1 MALRDEYIAHCE
13 TLGIHKSLAKLMADL
28 AEKAAP
34 GWRALSARR
43 PAAASQLQV
52 SFEWALSE
60 QGHDFWSGVSYMLH
74 AMNKTG
80 ECK

>member
-1 MALRDEYIAHCE
+1 MVPRAEYIAHCE
-13 TLGIHKSLAKLMADL
+13 TLGIHKSLAQLMADL
-28 AEKAAP
+28 AEEAAP
-34 GWRALSARR
+34 RWRALAARR

-60 QGHDFWSGVSYMLH
+60 QGHDFWSGVSYTLH
-74 AMNKTG
+74 AMSKTG